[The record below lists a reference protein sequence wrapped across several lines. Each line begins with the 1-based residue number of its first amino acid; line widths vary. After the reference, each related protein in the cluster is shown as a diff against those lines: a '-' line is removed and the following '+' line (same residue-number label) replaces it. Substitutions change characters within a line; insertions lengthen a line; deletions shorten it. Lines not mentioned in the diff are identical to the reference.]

1 MPGTERS
8 HLDPPIRS
16 AVRMITDSAYPRNE
30 REKNRRRL
38 RTDDHLNVAELN
50 FVEGE
55 LVFIDHA
62 NVQEND
68 YKLPLSVA
76 KVKKVMRN
84 HPVLFLL
91 QSCCCFVLWACSLES
106 GCGRQKNEY
115 PSARSF
121 TFFFV
126 SHTRFLAMAPKLM
139 FTTCVASVGRG
150 PGVLGSFH
158 AKKEATRSWAPSD
171 IGLTASVSRE

>member
-8 HLDPPIRS
+8 FLDPPIRS

-30 REKNRRRL
+30 RERIRRRL

-55 LVFIDHA
+55 LVFIYHD

-76 KVKKVMRN
+76 KVKKVMRKTSQ
-84 HPVLFLL
+84 HFG
-91 QSCCCFVLWACSLES
+91 FAIM
-106 GCGRQKNEY
+106 
-115 PSARSF
+115 
-121 TFFFV
+121 FFFLNV
-126 SHTRFLAMAPKLM
+126 GM
-139 FTTCVASVGRG
+139 FSRIGRG
-150 PGVLGSFH
+150 V
-158 AKKEATRSWAPSD
+158 AKERVPICFSH
-171 IGLTASVSRE
+171 